1 MTDRMTTL
9 YKKMAES
16 RGESTDA
23 LITEATKKIPM
34 QRLGQP
40 EEMADLI
47 AFLTSER
54 ASFITGQSISL
65 DGGALASTL

>member
-1 MTDRMTTL
+1 
-9 YKKMAES
+9 MAEA
-16 RGESTDA
+16 RGEAIDT

-47 AFLTSER
+47 TFLSSER